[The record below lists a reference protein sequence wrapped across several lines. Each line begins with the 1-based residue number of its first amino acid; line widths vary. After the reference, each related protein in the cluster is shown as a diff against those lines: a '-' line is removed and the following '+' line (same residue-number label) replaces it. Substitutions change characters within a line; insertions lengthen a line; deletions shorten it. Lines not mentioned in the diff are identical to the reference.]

1 MAETAEP
8 PRPEGPADESYFQ
21 AIEEHFAR
29 LRGRP
34 LFLSTRDVAL
44 VDRWWS
50 QRIPLRIVMEAL
62 DGVFARREETGRP
75 VLSLGYCRHAV
86 EAAFHAWSE
95 AQLGAHAGSEPT
107 DPEGGREEA
116 VALLLD
122 DAGALERGEGEARG
136 AAARALRRLAGSL
149 EGSSGMPLDRAEAE
163 LARIEDRLI
172 AGLLESMPPPEREA
186 LEREVDE
193 ALGPLRPRLTEHAFR
208 TTREGRIRAAVR
220 EREDLPRLTLYLL

>member
-1 MAETAEP
+1 MADRPEP

-50 QRIPLRIVMEAL
+50 QRIPLRIVLEAL
-62 DGVFARREETGRP
+62 EGVFARRQEAERP

-86 EAAFHAWSE
+86 EAAFRAWSE
-95 AQLGAHAGSEPT
+95 AQLGAPATGEGM
-107 DPEGGREEA
+107 DPEEGRDEA

-122 DAGALERGEGEARG
+122 DARALEQGEGRARQ
-136 AAARALRRLAGSL
+136 AAARALRRLAARL
-149 EGSSGMPLDRAEAE
+149 EGAAGMPLDRAEAE

-172 AGLLESMPPPEREA
+172 AGLLESLPPSQREE
-186 LEREVDE
+186 LEKEVDD
-193 ALGPLRPRLTEHAFR
+193 ALRPLRPRLTEHAFR